1 MDIVSYLVF
10 STISVILLFLFVC
23 LVFFFEKKK
32 KKTDKGKI
40 KEKCSVTP
48 HLPFLSAEAT

>member
-1 MDIVSYLVF
+1 MGIVSYLVF

-23 LVFFFEKKK
+23 LFFFFEK

-40 KEKCSVTP
+40 KEKCSVTLY
-48 HLPFLSAEAT
+48 LPFLSAEAT